1 MNNTLSHKK
10 VSAHGVGTSQSR
22 ELPGLQAW
30 QAKHE
35 AASV

>member
-22 ELPGLQAW
+22 ELPVRQALLV
-30 QAKHE
+30 KYE